1 MKKIVLVDGN
11 NLLFRSYYA
20 TAYTGNIMRNKEG
33 FPTNGVYGF
42 VNMINKIIS
51 EEKPEY
57 MMVAFDIGKTFRHE
71 KYERYKDGRRET
83 PDDLKVQF
91 PVAKKI
97 LTAMGIKYLECA
109 GYEADDIIGTISMW
123 CEKDPEYEALIV
135 SSDKDLLQLISDET
149 VVKLLKTK
157 DYIWMDK
164 KTFNDTYGF
173 DPIHMIDLKAL
184 MGDSSDNIPGVKG
197 IGEKGAIKL
206 VSEYKTIDNI
216 YENIDKIKGAMQIK
230 LIDGKEDAYYSKD
243 LVTIYR
249 EVPLDITFD
258 DLLYKGENADELI
271 DIYNDLGFYSLLRKI
286 NTSEVKKNKEIVG
299 EFVDIPDTAETEKNK
314 VNNNCNENIIDNDK
328 NESIVENI
336 KILSNNEDIDKN
348 KIEEFKIISDINDIK
363 ISEDTSI
370 YLDTTIGNYHNA
382 EILGIA
388 LYNSTLSCYIPFD
401 IFKNNTSIL
410 DTNYNLST
418 YDYKK
423 LIVVFNK
430 YGIKVP
436 NINFDTMISA
446 YLLNYETKDDI
457 CYLANKL
464 EVEIPSYDKKEVV
477 TTEEAARRAILKAKF
492 IYNTKDKLYENMK
505 KEDNIYLFESIEM
518 PLTKVLANMEIEGIR
533 VDKKVLEEMGTEIKI
548 KLEILTRDIYNYAG
562 EEFNINSP
570 KQLGEI
576 LFDKLKLPGTKKNK
590 NGYATDIDVL
600 KKLTEY
606 PIINKILEY
615 RALAK
620 LYSTYIDG
628 IISTIRKDGKIHTI
642 YTQTLTRTGRL
653 SSIEPNLQNIPMRSE
668 YGRLIRKAFIPENN
682 SVILSSDYS
691 QIELRV
697 FAHLSGVND
706 LINAFKEGVDIH
718 TKTAM
723 DIFKVPMEGVTKN
736 MRRQAKAVNFGILYG
751 ISSYGLAEDIG
762 IPVKEAKEFI
772 NKYFETYPG
781 VKDYMDK
788 EIDEAKRTGYVKTI
802 MNRKR
807 VIEELKSSNYK
818 VRSMGERMALN
829 TPVQGSASDILKK
842 AMVEINNI
850 FEKENI
856 KSKMLLQVH
865 DELIFNVY
873 NDEIDKVKDIVYN
886 TMTKVFELKVPLDVD
901 IELGNNWYEAK

>member
-51 EEKPEY
+51 DEKPEY

-216 YENIDKIKGAMQIK
+216 YENIDKIKGATQIK

-286 NTSEVKKNKEIVG
+286 NTSDIKK
-299 EFVDIPDTAETEKNK
+299 EK
-314 VNNNCNENIIDNDK
+314 
-328 NESIVENI
+328 SR
-336 KILSNNEDIDKN
+336 
-348 KIEEFKIISDINDIK
+348 EEKFKIISDINDVK

-370 YLDTTIGNYHNA
+370 YLDTTIGNYHDA

-388 LYNSTLSCYIPFD
+388 LYNSTLSCYIPYD

-410 DTNYNLST
+410 DTDYNLST

-464 EVEIPSYDKKEVV
+464 NIYIPSYDKKEVV
-477 TTEEAARRAILKAKF
+477 TTEEAARRAILKARF
-492 IYNTKDKLYENMK
+492 IYNTKDKLYEDMK
-505 KEDNIYLFESIEM
+505 REDNIYLFENIEM
-518 PLTKVLANMEIEGIR
+518 PLAKVLAKMETTGIR

-576 LFDKLKLPGTKKNK
+576 LFDKLKLPGAKKNK

-628 IISTIRKDGKIHTI
+628 IISTIRENGKIHTI

-668 YGRLIRKAFIPENN
+668 YGRLIRKAFIPEDN

-788 EIDEAKRTGYVKTI
+788 EIDEAKRNGYVKTI

-807 VIEELKSSNYK
+807 VIEELKSSNYM

>member
-51 EEKPEY
+51 DEKPEY

-184 MGDSSDNIPGVKG
+184 MGDASDNIPGVKG

-216 YENIDKIKGAMQIK
+216 YENIDKIKGATQIK

-286 NTSEVKKNKEIVG
+286 NTSDIKK
-299 EFVDIPDTAETEKNK
+299 EK
-314 VNNNCNENIIDNDK
+314 
-328 NESIVENI
+328 SR
-336 KILSNNEDIDKN
+336 
-348 KIEEFKIISDINDIK
+348 EEKFKIISDINDVK

-370 YLDTTIGNYHNA
+370 YLDTTIGNYHDA

-388 LYNSTLSCYIPFD
+388 LYNSTLSYYIPYD
-401 IFKNNTSIL
+401 IFKNNTNIL
-410 DTNYNLST
+410 DTDYNLST

-446 YLLNYETKDDI
+446 YLLNYDTKDDI

-464 EVEIPSYDKKEVV
+464 NIYIPSYDKKEVV
-477 TTEEAARRAILKAKF
+477 TTEEAARRAILKARF
-492 IYNTKDKLYENMK
+492 IYNTKDKLYEDMK
-505 KEDNIYLFESIEM
+505 REDNIYLFESIEM
-518 PLTKVLANMEIEGIR
+518 PLAKVLAKMETTGIR

-576 LFDKLKLPGTKKNK
+576 LFDKLKLPGAKKNK

-628 IISTIRKDGKIHTI
+628 IINTIREDGKIHTI

-788 EIDEAKRTGYVKTI
+788 EIDEAKKNGYVKTI

-807 VIEELKSSNYK
+807 VIEELKSSNYM

-850 FEKENI
+850 FEKKNI

>member
-20 TAYTGNIMRNKEG
+20 TAYTGNVMRNKEG

-51 EEKPEY
+51 DEKPEY

-164 KTFNDTYGF
+164 KTFNATYGF

-184 MGDSSDNIPGVKG
+184 MGDASDNIPGVKG

-216 YENIDKIKGAMQIK
+216 YENIDKIKGATQIK

-249 EVPLDITFD
+249 EVPLNVTFD

-286 NTSEVKKNKEIVG
+286 NTNEVKKEENRE
-299 EFVDIPDTAETEKNK
+299 EKFK
-314 VNNNCNENIIDNDK
+314 V
-328 NESIVENI
+328 
-336 KILSNNEDIDKN
+336 
-348 KIEEFKIISDINDIK
+348 ISDTNDIK

-370 YLDTTIGNYHNA
+370 YLDTTVGNYNDA

-388 LYNSTLSCYIPFD
+388 LYNSTLSCYIPYD

-410 DTNYNLST
+410 DTEYNLST

-423 LIVVFNK
+423 LIVIFNK

-477 TTEEAARRAILKAKF
+477 TSEEAIRRAILKAKF
-492 IYNTKDKLYENMK
+492 IYNTKDKLYEDMK
-505 KEDNIYLFESIEM
+505 REDNIYLFESIEM
-518 PLTKVLANMEIEGIR
+518 PLAKVLANMEIEGIR

-576 LFDKLKLPGTKKNK
+576 LFDKLKLPGAKKNK

-628 IISTIRKDGKIHTI
+628 IISTIREDGKIHTI

-668 YGRLIRKAFIPENN
+668 YGRLIRKAFIPEDN

-762 IPVKEAKEFI
+762 ISVKEAKEFI

-788 EIDEAKRTGYVKTI
+788 EIDEAKRNGYVKTI

-807 VIEELKSSNYK
+807 VIEELKSSNYM

>member
-20 TAYTGNIMRNKEG
+20 TLYTGNIMRNKDG

-42 VNMINKIIS
+42 VNMINKIVND
-51 EEKPEY
+51 EKPEY

-71 KYERYKDGRRET
+71 KYERYKDGRKET

-91 PVAKKI
+91 PIAKKI
-97 LTAMGIKYLECA
+97 LAAMGIKYLECA
-109 GYEADDIIGTISMW
+109 GYEADDIIGTVSMW

-149 VVKLLKTK
+149 TVKLLKTK
-157 DYIWMDK
+157 DYIMMDR

-173 DPIHMIDLKAL
+173 EPIHMIDLKAL
-184 MGDSSDNIPGVKG
+184 MGDSSDNIPGVRG

-206 VSEYKTIDNI
+206 VSEYTTIENI
-216 YENIDKIKGAMQIK
+216 YANINNIKGATQTK
-230 LIDGKEDAYYSKD
+230 LIDGEEDAYYSKD

-249 EVPLDITFD
+249 EVPLDASFD
-258 DLLYKGENADELI
+258 DLKYKNCNIEELTN
-271 DIYNDLGFYSLLRKI
+271 IYKELGFHSLL
-286 NTSEVKKNKEIVG
+286 KKLDDVIEEDKKE
-299 EFVDIPDTAETEKNK
+299 EEHSS
-314 VNNNCNENIIDNDK
+314 IDN
-328 NESIVENI
+328 
-336 KILSNNEDIDKN
+336 
-348 KIEEFKIISDINDIK
+348 FKIITDINEVK
-363 ISEDTSI
+363 INEETAI
-370 YLDTTIGNYHNA
+370 WLDTTIGNYHDA
-382 EILGIA
+382 ELLGIS
-388 LYNSTLSCYIPFD
+388 LYNNNLAYYIPFD
-401 IFKNNTSIL
+401 ILKNN
-410 DTNYNLST
+410 YNVLNTEFNLFT

-423 LIVVFNK
+423 LIVIFNK

-436 NINFDTMISA
+436 KIVFDTMISA

-457 CYLANKL
+457 AYLANNMNFN
-464 EVEIPSYDKKEVV
+464 IPIYDKKEVV
-477 TTEEAARRAILKAKF
+477 SDEEASKRAILKAKF
-492 IYNTKDKLYENMK
+492 IYTSK
-505 KEDNIYLFESIEM
+505 KELYNKMKEEDTIYLFENIEM
-518 PLTKVLANMEIEGIR
+518 PLAKVLAKMEIEGIR
-533 VDKKVLEEMGTEIKI
+533 VDKNILKEMGEEIKI
-548 KLEILTRDIYNYAG
+548 KLELITKDIYNYAG
-562 EEFNINSP
+562 CEFNINSP

-576 LFDKLKLPGTKKNK
+576 LFEKLNLPYGKKNK
-590 NGYATDIDVL
+590 SGGYTTDADVL
-600 KKLTEY
+600 KKLVDY
-606 PIINKILEY
+606 PIVNCILEY

-628 IISTIRKDGKIHTI
+628 MISCISDDGKIHTI

-668 YGRLIRKAFIPENN
+668 YGRLIRKAFIPESN

-706 LINAFKEGVDIH
+706 LINAFNEGIDIH

-723 DIFKVPMEGVTKN
+723 DIFKVPQEGVTKN

-751 ISSYGLAEDIG
+751 ISSYGLAEDLG

-772 NKYFETYPG
+772 NKYFDTYPG
-781 VKDYMDK
+781 VRDYMDK
-788 EIDEAKRTGYVKTI
+788 EIETAKKNGYVKTI

-807 VIEELKSSNYK
+807 VINELKSTNYMI
-818 VRSMGERMALN
+818 RNMGERMALN

-842 AMVEINNI
+842 AMIEIDEI

-873 NDEIDKVKDIVYN
+873 DDEIDKVKEIVYN
-886 TMTKVFELKVPLDVD
+886 TMTNVFDLKVPLDVD

>member
-20 TAYTGNIMRNKEG
+20 TAYTGNIMRNKDG
-33 FPTNGVYGF
+33 FPTNGLYGF
-42 VNMINKIIS
+42 VNMINKIIL

-71 KYERYKDGRRET
+71 KYERYKDGRKET
-83 PDDLKVQF
+83 PEDLKLQF

-109 GYEADDIIGTISMW
+109 GYEADDIIGTVSLW
-123 CEKDPEYEALIV
+123 CEKDPKYEALIV

-149 VVKLLKTK
+149 VVKLLKSK
-157 DYIWMDK
+157 DYIMMDK
-164 KTFNDTYGF
+164 ETFRETYGF
-173 DPIHMIDLKAL
+173 DPINMIDLKAL

-206 VSEYKTIDNI
+206 ISEYHTIDNL
-216 YENIDKIKGAMQIK
+216 YDNIGNIKGAMQTK
-230 LIDGKEDAYYSKD
+230 LIEGKEDAYYSRD

-249 EVPLDITFD
+249 EVPLDVTFD
-258 DLLYKGENADELI
+258 DLIYKKENTNELI
-271 DIYNDLGFYSLLRKI
+271 DIYNNLGFYSLLRKMN
-286 NTSEVKKNKEIVG
+286 NTEKEIK
-299 EFVDIPDTAETEKNK
+299 EESEK
-314 VNNNCNENIIDNDK
+314 
-328 NESIVENI
+328 
-336 KILSNNEDIDKN
+336 
-348 KIEEFKIISDINDIK
+348 EEFKVISNINDVVID
-363 ISEDTSI
+363 EDTAI
-370 YLDTTIGNYHNA
+370 YLDTTLGNYHDVD
-382 EILGIA
+382 ILGIS
-388 LYNSTLSCYIPFD
+388 LYNKKYSCYIPYD
-401 IFKNNTSIL
+401 IFKSNTDIL
-410 DTNYNLST
+410 NTKYNLFT

-430 YGIKVP
+430 YSIKVP
-436 NINFDTMISA
+436 NISFDTMISA

-457 CYLANKL
+457 CYLANNMNYN
-464 EVEIPSYDKKEVV
+464 IPSYDKKEVLTV
-477 TTEEAARRAILKAKF
+477 EEASNRAILKAKF
-492 IYNTKDKLYENMK
+492 IYKTKDKLYEQMK
-505 KEDNIYLFESIEM
+505 NEDTIYLFESIEM
-518 PLTKVLANMEIEGIR
+518 PLAKILAKMEIEGIR
-533 VDKKVLEEMGTEIKI
+533 VDKNILKDMGEEIKI
-548 KLEILTRDIYNYAG
+548 KLELITKDIYNYAG

-576 LFDKLKLPGTKKNK
+576 LFDKLKLPGAKKNK
-590 NGYATDIDVL
+590 TGYVTDVDVL
-600 KKLTEY
+600 KKLVNY
-606 PIINKILEY
+606 PIVNKILEY

-628 IISTIRKDGKIHTI
+628 IINTIREDGKIHTI

-668 YGRLIRKAFIPENN
+668 YGRLIRKAFLPEQN
-682 SVILSSDYS
+682 SVIMSSDYS

-697 FAHLSGVND
+697 FAHLSGVSD
-706 LINAFKEGVDIH
+706 LINAFNDGIDIH

-723 DIFKVPMEGVTKN
+723 DIFNVPEEGVTKN

-751 ISSYGLAEDIG
+751 ISSYGLSEDLG
-762 IPVKEAKEFI
+762 ISVKDAKDFI

-781 VKDYMDK
+781 VKDYMNS
-788 EIDEAKRTGYVKTI
+788 EIEEAKRNGYVKTI

-807 VIEELKSSNYK
+807 IINELKNSNYM

-829 TPVQGSASDILKK
+829 TPIQGSASDILKK
-842 AMVEINNI
+842 AMVEIDNI

-873 NDEIDKVKDIVYN
+873 KDELDKVKDIVYN
-886 TMTKVFELKVPLDVD
+886 TMTKVFDLKVPLDVD
-901 IELGNNWYEAK
+901 IEVGNNWYEAK

>member
-216 YENIDKIKGAMQIK
+216 YENIDKIKGATQIK

-286 NTSEVKKNKEIVG
+286 NTSDIKK
-299 EFVDIPDTAETEKNK
+299 EK
-314 VNNNCNENIIDNDK
+314 
-328 NESIVENI
+328 SR
-336 KILSNNEDIDKN
+336 
-348 KIEEFKIISDINDIK
+348 EEKFKIISDINDIK

-370 YLDTTIGNYHNA
+370 YLDTTIGNYHDA

-388 LYNSTLSCYIPFD
+388 LYNSTLSCYIPYD
-401 IFKNNTSIL
+401 IFKNNTNIL
-410 DTNYNLST
+410 DTDYNLST

-464 EVEIPSYDKKEVV
+464 NIYIPSYDKKEVV
-477 TTEEAARRAILKAKF
+477 TTEEAIRRAILKAKF
-492 IYNTKDKLYENMK
+492 IYNTKDKLYEDMK
-505 KEDNIYLFESIEM
+505 REDNIYLFESIEM
-518 PLTKVLANMEIEGIR
+518 PLAKVLANMEIEGIR

-576 LFDKLKLPGTKKNK
+576 LFDKLKLPGAKKNK

-628 IISTIRKDGKIHTI
+628 IISTIREDGKIHTI

-788 EIDEAKRTGYVKTI
+788 EIDEAKRNGYVKTI

-807 VIEELKSSNYK
+807 VIEELKSSNYM

>member
-51 EEKPEY
+51 DEKPEY

-216 YENIDKIKGAMQIK
+216 YENIDKIKGATQIK

-286 NTSEVKKNKEIVG
+286 NTSDIKK
-299 EFVDIPDTAETEKNK
+299 EKSR
-314 VNNNCNENIIDNDK
+314 E
-328 NESIVENI
+328 
-336 KILSNNEDIDKN
+336 
-348 KIEEFKIISDINDIK
+348 EEFKIISDINDIK

-370 YLDTTIGNYHNA
+370 YLDTTIGNYHDA
-382 EILGIA
+382 EILGIS
-388 LYNSTLSCYIPFD
+388 LYNSTLSCYIPYN
-401 IFKNNTSIL
+401 IFKNNTNIL
-410 DTNYNLST
+410 DTDYNLST

-464 EVEIPSYDKKEVV
+464 NIYIPSYDKKEVV
-477 TTEEAARRAILKAKF
+477 TTEEAARRAILKARF
-492 IYNTKDKLYENMK
+492 IYNTKDKLYEDMK
-505 KEDNIYLFESIEM
+505 NEDNIYLFESIEM
-518 PLTKVLANMEIEGIR
+518 TLAKVLANMEIEGIR

-576 LFDKLKLPGTKKNK
+576 LFDKLKLPGAKKNK

-628 IISTIRKDGKIHTI
+628 IISTIREDGKIHTI

-668 YGRLIRKAFIPENN
+668 YGRLIRKAFIPEDN

-788 EIDEAKRTGYVKTI
+788 EIDEAKRNGYVKTI

-807 VIEELKSSNYK
+807 VIEELKSSNYM

>member
-51 EEKPEY
+51 DEKPEY

-184 MGDSSDNIPGVKG
+184 MGDASDNIPGVKG

-286 NTSEVKKNKEIVG
+286 NTSDIKK
-299 EFVDIPDTAETEKNK
+299 EK
-314 VNNNCNENIIDNDK
+314 
-328 NESIVENI
+328 SR
-336 KILSNNEDIDKN
+336 
-348 KIEEFKIISDINDIK
+348 EEKFKIISDINDVK

-370 YLDTTIGNYHNA
+370 YLDTTIGNYHDA

-410 DTNYNLST
+410 DTDYNLST

-477 TTEEAARRAILKAKF
+477 TTEEAARRAILKARF

-576 LFDKLKLPGTKKNK
+576 LFDKLKLPGAKKNK

-628 IISTIRKDGKIHTI
+628 IISTIREDGKIHTI

>member
-20 TAYTGNIMRNKEG
+20 TLYSGNVMRNKEG

-71 KYERYKDGRRET
+71 KYERYKDGRKET
-83 PDDLKVQF
+83 PDDLKMQF

-109 GYEADDIIGTISMW
+109 GYEADDIIGTISLW

-149 VVKLLKTK
+149 VVKLLKSK
-157 DYIWMDK
+157 DHIMMDR
-164 KTFNDTYGF
+164 KTFKEMYGF
-173 DPIHMIDLKAL
+173 EPIHMIDLKAL
-184 MGDSSDNIPGVKG
+184 MGDASDNIPGVKG

-206 VSEYKTIDNI
+206 ISEYNSIDNL
-216 YENIDKIKGAMQIK
+216 YNNIDNVSGAMQTK
-230 LIDGKEDAYYSKD
+230 LINGKEDAYYSKD

-258 DLLYKGENADELI
+258 DLLYRKENTDELI
-271 DIYNDLGFYSLLRKI
+271 DIYNDLGFYSFLRKMDNHSSKVEED
-286 NTSEVKKNKEIVG
+286 NTDNFK
-299 EFVDIPDTAETEKNK
+299 T
-314 VNNNCNENIIDNDK
+314 ID
-328 NESIVENI
+328 
-336 KILSNNEDIDKN
+336 
-348 KIEEFKIISDINDIK
+348 DINDIT
-363 ISEDTSI
+363 IDEDTAV
-370 YLDTTIGNYHNA
+370 YLDTTIGNYHDC

-388 LYNSTLSCYIPFD
+388 LYNSKLSCYIPYEV
-401 IFKNNTSIL
+401 FKDNTNIL
-410 DTNYNLST
+410 DVNYNLST

-423 LIVVFNK
+423 MIVLFNR
-430 YGIKVP
+430 YGINTPSIK
-436 NINFDTMISA
+436 FDTMISA

-457 CYLANKL
+457 CFLAENFDYN
-464 EVEIPSYDKKEVV
+464 IPSYDKKEVV
-477 TTEEAARRAILKAKF
+477 SIEEARRRAILKSKF
-492 IYNTKDKLYENMK
+492 IYNTKDKLYDDMV
-505 KEDNIYLFESIEM
+505 KEDNIYLFEEIEM
-518 PLTKVLANMEIEGIR
+518 PLARVLAKMESTGIR
-533 VDKKVLEEMGTEIKI
+533 VDKKVLEDMGTEIKI
-548 KLEILTRDIYNYAG
+548 KLEIITRDIYNYAG

-576 LFDKLKLPGTKKNK
+576 LFDKLKLPGAKKNK
-590 NGYATDIDVL
+590 SGYVTDADTL
-600 KKLTEY
+600 KKLIEY
-606 PIINKILEY
+606 PIVSKILEY

-620 LYSTYIDG
+620 LYSTYIEG
-628 IISTIRKDGKIHTI
+628 IVNSIREDGKIHTI

-668 YGRLIRKAFIPENN
+668 YGRLIRKAFVPNEN

-697 FAHLSGVND
+697 FAHLSGVD
-706 LINAFKEGVDIH
+706 ELINAFKEGADIH

-723 DIFKVPMEGVTKN
+723 DIFKVPIEGVTKN

-751 ISSYGLAEDIG
+751 ISSYGLSEDLG
-762 IPVKEAKEFI
+762 IPVKEAKDFI

-781 VKDYMDK
+781 VKDYMNN
-788 EIDEAKRTGYVKTI
+788 EIDVAKENGYVKTI

-807 VIEELKSSNYK
+807 VIAELKSSNYM

-842 AMVEINNI
+842 AMVEIDSI
-850 FEKENI
+850 FNRENI
-856 KSKMLLQVH
+856 KSEMLLQVH

-873 NDEIDKVKDIVYN
+873 NEEIDKVKEIVYN
-886 TMTKVFELKVPLDVD
+886 TMTKVFELNVPLDVD
-901 IELGNNWYEAK
+901 IEVGNNWYEAK

>member
-216 YENIDKIKGAMQIK
+216 YENIDKIKGATQIK

-286 NTSEVKKNKEIVG
+286 NTSDIKK
-299 EFVDIPDTAETEKNK
+299 EK
-314 VNNNCNENIIDNDK
+314 
-328 NESIVENI
+328 SR
-336 KILSNNEDIDKN
+336 
-348 KIEEFKIISDINDIK
+348 EEKFKIISDINDVK

-370 YLDTTIGNYHNA
+370 YLDTTIGNYHDA

-388 LYNSTLSCYIPFD
+388 LYNSTLSCYIPYD

-410 DTNYNLST
+410 DTDYNLST

-464 EVEIPSYDKKEVV
+464 NIYIPSYDKKEVV
-477 TTEEAARRAILKAKF
+477 ATEEAARRAILKARF
-492 IYNTKDKLYENMK
+492 IYNTKDKLYEDMK
-505 KEDNIYLFESIEM
+505 REDNIYLFESIEM
-518 PLTKVLANMEIEGIR
+518 PLAKVLAKMETTGIR

-576 LFDKLKLPGTKKNK
+576 LFDKLKLPGAKKNK

-628 IISTIRKDGKIHTI
+628 IISTIREDGKIHTI

-668 YGRLIRKAFIPENN
+668 YGRLIRKAFIPEDN

-788 EIDEAKRTGYVKTI
+788 EIDEAKRNGYVKTI

-807 VIEELKSSNYK
+807 VIEELKSSNYM

>member
-51 EEKPEY
+51 DEKPEY

-216 YENIDKIKGAMQIK
+216 YENIDKIKGATQIK

-286 NTSEVKKNKEIVG
+286 NTSDIKK
-299 EFVDIPDTAETEKNK
+299 EKSR
-314 VNNNCNENIIDNDK
+314 E
-328 NESIVENI
+328 
-336 KILSNNEDIDKN
+336 
-348 KIEEFKIISDINDIK
+348 EEFKIISDINDIK

-370 YLDTTIGNYHNA
+370 YLDTTIGNYHDA

-410 DTNYNLST
+410 DTDYNLST

-464 EVEIPSYDKKEVV
+464 NIYIPSYDKKEVV

-492 IYNTKDKLYENMK
+492 IYNTKDKLYEDMK

-533 VDKKVLEEMGTEIKI
+533 VDKKVLEEMGIEIKI

-576 LFDKLKLPGTKKNK
+576 LFDKLKLPGAKKNK

-628 IISTIRKDGKIHTI
+628 IISTIREDGKIHTI

-788 EIDEAKRTGYVKTI
+788 EIDEAKRNGYVKTI

>member
-216 YENIDKIKGAMQIK
+216 YENIDKIKGATQIK

-286 NTSEVKKNKEIVG
+286 NTSDIKK
-299 EFVDIPDTAETEKNK
+299 EK
-314 VNNNCNENIIDNDK
+314 
-328 NESIVENI
+328 SR
-336 KILSNNEDIDKN
+336 
-348 KIEEFKIISDINDIK
+348 EEKFKIISDINDVK

-370 YLDTTIGNYHNA
+370 YLDTTIGNYHDA

-388 LYNSTLSCYIPFD
+388 LYNSTLSYYIPYD
-401 IFKNNTSIL
+401 IFKNNTNIL
-410 DTNYNLST
+410 DTDYNLST

-446 YLLNYETKDDI
+446 YLLNYDTKDDI

-477 TTEEAARRAILKAKF
+477 TTEEAARRAILKARF

-576 LFDKLKLPGTKKNK
+576 LFDKLKLPGAKKNK

-628 IISTIRKDGKIHTI
+628 IISTIREDGKIHTI

>member
-51 EEKPEY
+51 DEKPEY

-184 MGDSSDNIPGVKG
+184 MGDASDNIPGVKG

-216 YENIDKIKGAMQIK
+216 YENIDKIKGATQIK

-249 EVPLDITFD
+249 EVPLNVTFD

-286 NTSEVKKNKEIVG
+286 NTSDIKK
-299 EFVDIPDTAETEKNK
+299 EKSR
-314 VNNNCNENIIDNDK
+314 E
-328 NESIVENI
+328 
-336 KILSNNEDIDKN
+336 
-348 KIEEFKIISDINDIK
+348 EEFKIISDINDIK

-370 YLDTTIGNYHNA
+370 YLDTTIGNYHDA

-388 LYNSTLSCYIPFD
+388 LYNSTLSCYIPYD
-401 IFKNNTSIL
+401 IFKNNTNIL
-410 DTNYNLST
+410 DTDYNLST

-436 NINFDTMISA
+436 NINFDAMISA

-464 EVEIPSYDKKEVV
+464 NIYIPSYDKKEVV

-492 IYNTKDKLYENMK
+492 IYITKDKLYEDMK
-505 KEDNIYLFESIEM
+505 NEDNIYLFESIEM
-518 PLTKVLANMEIEGIR
+518 PLAKVLANMEIEGIR

-576 LFDKLKLPGTKKNK
+576 LFDKLKLPGAKKNK

-628 IISTIRKDGKIHTI
+628 IISTIREDGKIHTI

-668 YGRLIRKAFIPENN
+668 YGRLIRKAFIPEDN

-807 VIEELKSSNYK
+807 VIEELKSSNYM

>member
-216 YENIDKIKGAMQIK
+216 YENIDKIKGATQIK

-286 NTSEVKKNKEIVG
+286 NTSDIKK
-299 EFVDIPDTAETEKNK
+299 EK
-314 VNNNCNENIIDNDK
+314 
-328 NESIVENI
+328 SR
-336 KILSNNEDIDKN
+336 
-348 KIEEFKIISDINDIK
+348 EEKFKIISDINDVK

-370 YLDTTIGNYHNA
+370 YLDTTIGNYHDA

-388 LYNSTLSCYIPFD
+388 LYNSTLSCYIPYD

-410 DTNYNLST
+410 DTDYNLST

-464 EVEIPSYDKKEVV
+464 NIYIPSYDKKEVV
-477 TTEEAARRAILKAKF
+477 TTEEAARRAILKARF
-492 IYNTKDKLYENMK
+492 IYNTKDKLYEDMK
-505 KEDNIYLFESIEM
+505 REDNIYLFENIEM
-518 PLTKVLANMEIEGIR
+518 PLAKVLAKMETTGIR

-576 LFDKLKLPGTKKNK
+576 LFDKLKLPGAKKNK

-628 IISTIRKDGKIHTI
+628 IISTIREDGKIHTI

-668 YGRLIRKAFIPENN
+668 YGRLIRKAFIPEDN

-788 EIDEAKRTGYVKTI
+788 EIDEAKRNGYVKTI

-807 VIEELKSSNYK
+807 VIEELKSSNYM

-842 AMVEINNI
+842 AMVEISDI

-901 IELGNNWYEAK
+901 IELGNNWYESK

>member
-51 EEKPEY
+51 DEKPEY

-184 MGDSSDNIPGVKG
+184 MGDASDNIPGVKG

-216 YENIDKIKGAMQIK
+216 YENIDKIKGATQIK

-286 NTSEVKKNKEIVG
+286 NTSDIKK
-299 EFVDIPDTAETEKNK
+299 EK
-314 VNNNCNENIIDNDK
+314 
-328 NESIVENI
+328 SR
-336 KILSNNEDIDKN
+336 
-348 KIEEFKIISDINDIK
+348 EEKFKIISDINDVK

-370 YLDTTIGNYHNA
+370 YLDTTIGNYHDA

-388 LYNSTLSCYIPFD
+388 LYNSTLSCYIPYD
-401 IFKNNTSIL
+401 IFKNNTNIL
-410 DTNYNLST
+410 DTDYNLST

-464 EVEIPSYDKKEVV
+464 NIYIPSYDKKEVV
-477 TTEEAARRAILKAKF
+477 TSEEAARRAILKARF
-492 IYNTKDKLYENMK
+492 IYNTKDKLYEDMK
-505 KEDNIYLFESIEM
+505 REDNIYLFENIEM
-518 PLTKVLANMEIEGIR
+518 PLAKVLANMEIEGIR

-576 LFDKLKLPGTKKNK
+576 LFDKLKLPGAKKNK

-628 IISTIRKDGKIHTI
+628 IISTIREDGKIHTI

-668 YGRLIRKAFIPENN
+668 YGRLIRKAFIPEDN

-788 EIDEAKRTGYVKTI
+788 EIDEAKRNGYVKTI

-807 VIEELKSSNYK
+807 VIEELKSSNYML
-818 VRSMGERMALN
+818 RSIGERMALN

>member
-216 YENIDKIKGAMQIK
+216 YENIDKIKGATQIK

-286 NTSEVKKNKEIVG
+286 NTSDIKK
-299 EFVDIPDTAETEKNK
+299 EK
-314 VNNNCNENIIDNDK
+314 
-328 NESIVENI
+328 SR
-336 KILSNNEDIDKN
+336 ED
-348 KIEEFKIISDINDIK
+348 EFKIISDINDVK

-370 YLDTTIGNYHNA
+370 YLDTTIGNYHDA

-388 LYNSTLSCYIPFD
+388 LYNSTLSCYIPYD

-410 DTNYNLST
+410 DTDYNLST

-446 YLLNYETKDDI
+446 YLLNYDTKDDI

-464 EVEIPSYDKKEVV
+464 NIYIPSYDKKEVV
-477 TTEEAARRAILKAKF
+477 TTEEAIRRAILKAKF
-492 IYNTKDKLYENMK
+492 IYNTKDKLYEDMK
-505 KEDNIYLFESIEM
+505 REDNIYLFESIEM
-518 PLTKVLANMEIEGIR
+518 PLAKVLAKMETTGIR

-576 LFDKLKLPGTKKNK
+576 LFDKLKLPGAKKNK

-628 IISTIRKDGKIHTI
+628 IISTIREDGKIHTI

-668 YGRLIRKAFIPENN
+668 YGRLIRKAFIPEDN

-788 EIDEAKRTGYVKTI
+788 EIDEAKRNGYVKTI

-807 VIEELKSSNYK
+807 VIEELKSSNYM

>member
-51 EEKPEY
+51 DEKPEY

-216 YENIDKIKGAMQIK
+216 YENIDKIKGATQIK

-286 NTSEVKKNKEIVG
+286 NISEVKKKE
-299 EFVDIPDTAETEKNK
+299 DRK
-314 VNNNCNENIIDNDK
+314 
-328 NESIVENI
+328 
-336 KILSNNEDIDKN
+336 
-348 KIEEFKIISDINDIK
+348 EEFKIISDINDVK

-370 YLDTTIGNYHNA
+370 YLDTTIGNYHDA

-388 LYNSTLSCYIPFD
+388 LYNSTLSCYIPYD
-401 IFKNNTSIL
+401 IFKNNTNIL
-410 DTNYNLST
+410 DTDYNLST

-436 NINFDTMISA
+436 NINFDAMISA

-464 EVEIPSYDKKEVV
+464 NIYIPSYDKKEVV
-477 TTEEAARRAILKAKF
+477 TTEEAIRRAILKARF
-492 IYNTKDKLYENMK
+492 IYNTKDKLYEDMK
-505 KEDNIYLFESIEM
+505 MEDNIYLFESIEM
-518 PLTKVLANMEIEGIR
+518 PLAKVLANMEIEGIR

-576 LFDKLKLPGTKKNK
+576 LFDKLKLPGAKKNK

-628 IISTIRKDGKIHTI
+628 IISTIREDGKIHTI

-668 YGRLIRKAFIPENN
+668 YGRLIRKAFIPEDN

-788 EIDEAKRTGYVKTI
+788 EIDEAKRNGYVKTI

-807 VIEELKSSNYK
+807 VIEELKSSNYM